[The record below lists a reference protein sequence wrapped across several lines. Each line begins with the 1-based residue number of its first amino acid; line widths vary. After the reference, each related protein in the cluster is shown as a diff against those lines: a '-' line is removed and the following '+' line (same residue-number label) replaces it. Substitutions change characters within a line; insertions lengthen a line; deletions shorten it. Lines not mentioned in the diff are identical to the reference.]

1 MKLEFGSISMQF
13 INIAIFMRATR
24 KRTMFFFFRQTQWAS
39 RYKSIQL
46 FAPVY
51 FACSERDYLGFFF
64 SFYFILIFLFPF
76 SYGIRLFFPRFYFT
90 LFLFIFLFI
99 YINIDIYIYI
109 FFTFVWLYE
118 YVEKYRK
125 VRGRF
130 VGKILFRESFIF
142 LFFFFFYIN
151 ISDIY

>member
-109 FFTFVWLYE
+109 FYFCLI
-118 YVEKYRK
+118 
-125 VRGRF
+125 VRIRW
-130 VGKILFRESFIF
+130 KISKSSWKIRWKNFISRVLHFSF
-142 LFFFFFYIN
+142 LFFFYIN

>member
-1 MKLEFGSISMQF
+1 MITQWNWNLDRFPCNSSILRYLCVLRE
-13 INIAIFMRATR
+13 NIRW
-24 KRTMFFFFRQTQWAS
+24 FFFRQTQWAW

-64 SFYFILIFLFPF
+64 LFYFILIFLFLF
-76 SYGIRLFFPRFYFT
+76 SYGIRLFFRRFYFT

-142 LFFFFFYIN
+142 LFFFFFI
-151 ISDIY
+151 